1 MQNIIIVALVGIVL
15 DVITGFVK
23 AWFNKQV
30 DSSVI
35 REGGKHKISEIL
47 IIIFAI
53 YVKKGIVYLNV
64 GIPFNPVT
72 LVCGYI
78 IVMECISIIE
88 NIGNMN
94 SKCIPP
100 KLSEFFKKLSEWKEI
115 KTWKFTN

>member
-1 MQNIIIVALVGIVL
+1 MQNIIIVALVGLVL

-23 AWFNKQV
+23 AWFNKEV

-53 YVKKGIVYLNV
+53 YVKKGVVYLNV
-64 GIPFNPVT
+64 EMPFNPVM

-78 IVMECISIIE
+78 TVMECISIIE
-88 NIGNMN
+88 NIGTMN

-100 KLSEFFKKLSEWKEI
+100 KLSEFFKKLSE
-115 KTWKFTN
+115 